1 MLSPHTTGSLRQ
13 VGRAKPDQ
21 VCLKLSLGRFKKTI
35 SMETFSLLACGMVL
49 IFSKPVF
56 LWIVKNKAVHPVFVS
71 NHYIY
76 IYFLFVCLFVF
87 FKEEESGIFFILCL
101 VKSVMVL
108 HKSFSVFSAFS

>member
-21 VCLKLSLGRFKKTI
+21 VCLKLSPGRFKKTI

-56 LWIVKNKAVHPVFVS
+56 LWIVRNKAVHPVFVS

-76 IYFLFVCLFVF
+76 IFFVCLFVF
-87 FKEEESGIFFILCL
+87 LRKKSLESFLFY
-101 VKSVMVL
+101 V
-108 HKSFSVFSAFS
+108 